1 MDFGLVSYALGYLAG
16 VLSTLSPCVLPLLP
30 ILIASATTQHRLGPL
45 ALAAGLTLSFAAV
58 GLFIAT
64 LGASIGLDAG
74 VLRKGAAVLLMAF
87 GVLLLS
93 ASAQA
98 RFARAASGLAST
110 AGDSLLARVA
120 GTGWRGQFAVG
131 LVLGAVWSPCV
142 GPTLGAASTLAAQG
156 SHLPQI
162 SLLMLLFGLGAGTPL
177 VVVGSLSRE
186 AMQRLHGRLL
196 AAGQRGRWWLG
207 LALLLI
213 GLAILTG
220 LDRGF
225 ETWAVEH
232 SPDWLTELTTRF

>member
-16 VLSTLSPCVLPLLP
+16 LLSTLSPCVLPLLP
-30 ILIASATTQHRLGPL
+30 ILIASATTQHRYGPL

-64 LGASIGLDAG
+64 LGASVGLDAG

-87 GVLLLS
+87 GALLMS
-93 ASAQA
+93 ARAQA
-98 RFARAASGLAST
+98 RFEQATSGLSS
-110 AGDSLLARVA
+110 AGDGLIARIA
-120 GTGWRGQFAVG
+120 GTGWRGQFVVG

-162 SLLMLLFGLGAGTPL
+162 ALLMLLFGLGAGTPL

-186 AMQRLHGRLL
+186 AMQRMRGRLL
-196 AAGQRGRWWLG
+196 AAGQRGRWGLG
-207 LALLLI
+207 LALVLI

-220 LDRGF
+220 WDRGF